1 MAEENKA
8 PADGAGMEVSLDRLI
23 HQPARLKILAFL
35 SLVESA
41 DFTFLAGRIGLTM
54 GNLSAHISKLE
65 EAGYAAVRKEF
76 VDNRP
81 RTMISITE
89 HGKNAFIEY
98 REDMLQLLGK

>member
-8 PADGAGMEVSLDRLI
+8 TADGAGMEVPLDRLV

-35 SLVESA
+35 SLVDRA

-89 HGKNAFIEY
+89 KGKKAFQKY

>member
-1 MAEENKA
+1 MVEKNNP
-8 PADGAGMEVSLDRLI
+8 PAAGTGMEVSLDRLI

-35 SLVESA
+35 SLVDSA

-65 EAGYAAVRKEF
+65 EAGYAAVRKDF
-76 VDNRP
+76 VENRP

-89 HGKNAFIEY
+89 NGIQAFEDY
-98 REDMLQLLGK
+98 RKDMLQLLGK